1 MHDTKLRRST
11 HLCIVVPKESFIDL
25 LSLIHPSF
33 VCYTANFSSTMIRH
47 TAAPSA
53 HPFDATID
61 LSSQERDSTL
71 INSSQT
77 RRQSNPRH
85 SRRSDRR
92 GTMGSLSSNSTGGG
106 VKSVESSE
114 DAFASDLMALA
125 DQAEVNTASTINVPA
140 ENNASI
146 FLDRQLSSLT
156 IDDGSTNSE
165 GTNGEPLLIR
175 KVQSQLLDKHIRS
188 GRISSVATSIDLRG
202 GRSRDQLVNSAAGQR
217 RIRTTL
223 SFGTNIGHLAY
234 ESQGSSMPRAM
245 SRNDSWKVEGRANT
259 ANKSTN
265 KAAVSA
271 GRALLGR

>member
-11 HLCIVVPKESFIDL
+11 HLCIVVSKESFIDL

-33 VCYTANFSSTMIRH
+33 VCYTANFSSTMIRY

-53 HPFDATID
+53 HPFDVTID

-92 GTMGSLSSNSTGGG
+92 GTMGSPSSNSTGGG
-106 VKSVESSE
+106 AISVESSE

-188 GRISSVATSIDLRG
+188 GRIFTRWTQSRSACQFCRRSAPHSHHPFLRYQHWP
-202 GRSRDQLVNSAAGQR
+202 SRLRDPGQ
-217 RIRTTL
+217 
-223 SFGTNIGHLAY
+223 FDAPGY
-234 ESQGSSMPRAM
+234 EP
-245 SRNDSWKVEGRANT
+245 
-259 ANKSTN
+259 
-265 KAAVSA
+265 
-271 GRALLGR
+271 